1 MKKWSVKTIILE
13 SILLLKLSHGCAI
26 SQDVLFN
33 LRASAVSQHISEAML
48 VEEVASCLT
57 LILISEAH
65 WASHLTFCVSVSISV
80 NQEYSLESFLEY
92 LTK

>member
-13 SILLLKLSHGCAI
+13 SILLSKLSHSCAI

-33 LRASAVSQHISEAML
+33 LLTSAVSQHISEAML

-57 LILISEAH
+57 LILTSEAH
-65 WASHLTFCVSVSISV
+65 WASRLTFCVSVSISV
-80 NQEYSLESFLEY
+80 NQGYSRVNSRIFI
-92 LTK
+92 